1 MAYNTSDFE
10 INETIDVLLLF
21 IACHDYLLIYFKIY
35 KQYFNNII
43 MSLTQQNKIVLNSQ
57 LFPLTSQIE
66 NITESIFNFKHR
78 NWLNKIFNYSALW
91 FILWTSAAFYLVNI
105 VHLIWFIDLSNLAK
119 FLEHFGNIPVI
130 TNEVLRNYRFFFI
143 LLRFLTTST

>member
-78 NWLNKIFNYSALW
+78 NWLNKIFNYSAL
-91 FILWTSAAFYLVNI
+91 
-105 VHLIWFIDLSNLAK
+105 
-119 FLEHFGNIPVI
+119 
-130 TNEVLRNYRFFFI
+130 
-143 LLRFLTTST
+143 